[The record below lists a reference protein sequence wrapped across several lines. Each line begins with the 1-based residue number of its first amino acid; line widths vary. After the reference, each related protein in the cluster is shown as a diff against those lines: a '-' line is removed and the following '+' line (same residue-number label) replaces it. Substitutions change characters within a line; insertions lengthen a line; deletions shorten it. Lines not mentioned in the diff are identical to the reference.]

1 MYLESNLFISF
12 VGTSTC
18 GNTINEDS
26 WTFLVQC
33 MFGYMHDYLQRMV
46 ALKMMLEWF
55 NTMNGRVHEYPPTCI
70 GGWPLNFLCT
80 YSAKRHLLKCP
91 FTPWPNLDKAIGI
104 PCIHQPSSEPN
115 LEETFSKVHSH
126 QIQWTWWHIH
136 GSSSECSA
144 DRIHSPKQHNAVHTW
159 SSHPCL
165 FSWPCSHLK
174 DSSRLT
180 FHTYFGHS
188 RSPLM
193 LVFFQPRVAS

>member
-1 MYLESNLFISF
+1 MILFNLSWMYHESNLFISF

-46 ALKMMLEWF
+46 ALKMMHEWF

-70 GGWPLNFLCT
+70 GCWPLNFLCT

-104 PCIHQPSSEPN
+104 PCIHQPSS
-115 LEETFSKVHSH
+115 TFPYS
-126 QIQWTWWHIH
+126 W
-136 GSSSECSA
+136 
-144 DRIHSPKQHNAVHTW
+144 
-159 SSHPCL
+159 
-165 FSWPCSHLK
+165 SWPLNI
-174 DSSRLT
+174 
-180 FHTYFGHS
+180 HTAEFGHH
-188 RSPLM
+188 
-193 LVFFQPRVAS
+193 F